1 VRAVQGRSDDVIHL
15 PGARG
20 EPVLVHPTQF
30 SLVAADPA
38 VREFQVVQRGAVIV
52 LRLALRDDAAP
63 SAAGEVAR
71 AVAERLGDLG
81 VERPAVE
88 AETVAAIERS
98 AAGKLKLVV
107 TEAAS
112 GSPEPAGR

>member
-1 VRAVQGRSDDVIHL
+1 
-15 PGARG
+15 
-20 EPVLVHPTQF
+20 VLVHPTQF

-38 VREFQVVQRGAVIV
+38 VREFQVVQRGTLVV
-52 LRLALRDDAAP
+52 LRLALRDDAPP
-63 SAAGEVAR
+63 STAGQVVR

-107 TEAAS
+107 TEQHAGGTPAATAS
-112 GSPEPAGR
+112 GSQR